1 MEKSDKIMKIAAGHG
16 LILGGII
23 IAVYILILIF
33 KVPLSFI
40 LMLTYIGGIVY
51 ATTVYREKYLNG
63 IIGYGKSLLFGV
75 LVSGFAFIVVG
86 VFFYVLISFYQDE
99 YRELFYKI
107 MEDMIA
113 NGYIK
118 QQNIEYS
125 MFNPLVW
132 IISYLFLGLLAG
144 LAVSAIT
151 SIFTKKK

>member
-16 LILGGII
+16 LIMGIVMS
-23 IAVYILILIF
+23 AVYMLILIF
-33 KVPLSFI
+33 RVPLFFI
-40 LMLTYIGGIVY
+40 FIFTYIGGIVY
-51 ATTVYREKYLNG
+51 ATTVYREKYLDG
-63 IIGYGKSLLFGV
+63 IISYGKSLLFGV

-86 VFFYVLISFYQDE
+86 VFFYVLISFYQEE
-99 YRELFYKI
+99 YKELFNKV

-125 MFNPLVW
+125 MFNPLIW
-132 IISYLFLGLLAG
+132 IISYLFFGLLGG

-151 SIFTKKK
+151 SIFTKKN